1 MEETP
6 MLFPIAP
13 SEFWKQI
20 KIIIEDVIA
29 EKLSQQKFS
38 PLNNHLPEK
47 TLLKPSDVCEIFQIS
62 KPTLYEWLM
71 QKKLKSFKVM
81 SRRYFLR
88 AEIEALISGQEKAPV
103 STKINH
109 H

>member
-13 SEFWKQI
+13 TEFWKQI

-29 EKLSQQKFS
+29 EKLTQQKIS
-38 PLNNHLPEK
+38 PPNNYLPEK
-47 TLLKPSDVCEIFQIS
+47 TLLKPSDVCQIFQVS
-62 KPTLYEWLM
+62 KPTLYEWLK
-71 QKKLKSFKVM
+71 QKKLKSFKIM

-88 AEIEALISGQEKAPV
+88 AEIEALISEQGKALT
-103 STKINH
+103 STGINH

>member
-13 SEFWKQI
+13 AEFWKQI

-29 EKLSQQKFS
+29 EKLTQQKIS
-38 PLNNHLPEK
+38 PPNNHLPEK
-47 TLLKPSDVCEIFQIS
+47 TLLKPSDVCEIFQVS
-62 KPTLYEWLM
+62 KPTLYEWLK

-88 AEIEALISGQEKAPV
+88 AEIETLISGQEKPV
-103 STKINH
+103 ASKGINH

>member
-1 MEETP
+1 
-6 MLFPIAP
+6 MLFPIPP

-29 EKLSQQKFS
+29 EKISQQKIS
-38 PLNNHLPEK
+38 PPNNHLPEK
-47 TLLKPSDVCEIFQIS
+47 TLLKPSDVCEIFQVS
-62 KPTLYEWLM
+62 KPTLYEWLK

-88 AEIEALISGQEKAPV
+88 AEIEALISGQEKTSG